1 MCVIRAAQSLRFAPR
16 PFLGPLLVHLD
27 DESLYTIY
35 VRFNVP
41 PLFIV
46 PPPIGREHVPR
57 GSVPP
62 SRLTGGWYPT
72 EVARRAEARRRGVHA
87 DTSAG
92 AKRVQS
98 AQLLSR
104 PVLVARHSTSKRA
117 HAGSP
122 LRAPGGARRKR
133 VVELRRVHALH
144 EPAPEAERGGS
155 PLLGRLGPGTRPVL
169 RSYASRNTDTNT
181 RDTATVPPSWE
192 HADVPPSLKCTPLLR
207 LYPLPWSRSTIGYIK
222 THIDGIRRVLSPGSL
237 LCSAG
242 CVTGPLVWCPPCL

>member
-1 MCVIRAAQSLRFAPR
+1 M
-16 PFLGPLLVHLD
+16 
-27 DESLYTIY
+27 Y

-72 EVARRAEARRRGVHA
+72 EVATRRGEGEAYA

-98 AQLLSR
+98 AQLLS
-104 PVLVARHSTSKRA
+104 LVQSSSLATALARA
-117 HAGSP
+117 HIGSP
-122 LRAPGGARRKR
+122 LRARRRGAQ
-133 VVELRRVHALH
+133 VELRRVHALQ
-144 EPAPEAERGGS
+144 PAPERGGS
-155 PLLGRLGPGTRPVL
+155 PLLGRLGPVVRLAEHGH
-169 RSYASRNTDTNT
+169 T

-222 THIDGIRRVLSPGSL
+222 THIDGIPY
-237 LCSAG
+237 
-242 CVTGPLVWCPPCL
+242 

>member
-1 MCVIRAAQSLRFAPR
+1 M
-16 PFLGPLLVHLD
+16 
-27 DESLYTIY
+27 
-35 VRFNVP
+35 RFNVP

-72 EVARRAEARRRGVHA
+72 EVATRRGEGEAYA

-122 LRAPGGARRKR
+122 LRARRRGAQAALLSF
-133 VVELRRVHALH
+133 VGVHALQ
-144 EPAPEAERGGS
+144 PPRRPKRGGS
-155 PLLGRLGPGTRPVL
+155 PRSSVGLV

-222 THIDGIRRVLSPGSL
+222 THIDGTR
-237 LCSAG
+237 
-242 CVTGPLVWCPPCL
+242 

>member
-1 MCVIRAAQSLRFAPR
+1 MGQPERAWLPA
-16 PFLGPLLVHLD
+16 LGC
-27 DESLYTIY
+27 TIY

-72 EVARRAEARRRGVHA
+72 EVATRRGEGEAYA

-104 PVLVARHSTSKRA
+104 PVLVARHSTSK
-117 HAGSP
+117 S
-122 LRAPGGARRKR
+122 ARRLASAR
-133 VVELRRVHALH
+133 PAARGASALLSFVGSTLCSR
-144 EPAPEAERGGS
+144 PRSAEA
-155 PLLGRLGPGTRPVL
+155 RPSSVGL
-169 RSYASRNTDTNT
+169 VRSYASRNTDTNT

-222 THIDGIRRVLSPGSL
+222 THIDGRRWGKVGR
-237 LCSAG
+237 
-242 CVTGPLVWCPPCL
+242 

>member
-1 MCVIRAAQSLRFAPR
+1 MRHRDS
-16 PFLGPLLVHLD
+16 PLLPW
-27 DESLYTIY
+27 YGTIY
-35 VRFNVP
+35 VPFNVP

-46 PPPIGREHVPR
+46 PPPIGREHVSR

-72 EVARRAEARRRGVHA
+72 EVATRRGEGEAYA

-104 PVLVARHSTSKRA
+104 PVLVARHSTSK
-117 HAGSP
+117 S
-122 LRAPGGARRKR
+122 ARRLASAR
-133 VVELRRVHALH
+133 PAARGASALLSFVGSTLCSR
-144 EPAPEAERGGS
+144 PRSAEA
-155 PLLGRLGPGTRPVL
+155 RPSSVGL
-169 RSYASRNTDTNT
+169 VRSYASRNTDTNT

-222 THIDGIRRVLSPGSL
+222 THIDGRCKVAARWQQHHYTGTCPTQPLRQRHLHHAHTFVHSL
-237 LCSAG
+237 
-242 CVTGPLVWCPPCL
+242 